1 MSRERELSAAAE
13 NPGHTAGTWAIDP
26 VRSTLRFSVKHLG
39 VQTVRGT
46 LLVEGQI
53 VVADDPSGS
62 AVVATID
69 LGSVDTKSKGRD
81 KAIRSAPLL
90 DIASHP
96 TAEYRSTGVNPD
108 AAGGNPQGFL
118 LDGELTFM
126 GVTRPVP
133 LQIQVE
139 RFIQD
144 GDRKRPIL
152 IGQGQ
157 FTRSDFGLVYRARPR
172 FLDRGIGQTVHV
184 DIRLEGSP

>member
-1 MSRERELSAAAE
+1 MSSATE
-13 NPGHTAGTWAIDP
+13 IPGYVAGTWAIDP
-26 VRSTLRFSVKHLG
+26 VRSALRFTVKHLG

-46 LLVEGQI
+46 LRVEGQI
-53 VVADDPSGS
+53 VVAAQPEDSTV
-62 AVVATID
+62 AATID

-96 TAEYRSTGVNPD
+96 TAQYRSTGLHPD
-108 AAGGNPQGFL
+108 AAGGDPQGFL

-133 LQIQVE
+133 LRIKVE
-139 RFIQD
+139 RFIRD
-144 GDRKRPIL
+144 GGRGRPIV
-152 IGQGQ
+152 IGAGQ
-157 FTRSDFGLVYRARPR
+157 FTRSEFGLVYRARPR

-184 DIRLEGSP
+184 DIQLEGSP

>member
-1 MSRERELSAAAE
+1 V
-13 NPGHTAGTWAIDP
+13 PGTWSIDP
-26 VRSTLRFSVKHLG
+26 DRSKLSFSVRHLG

-46 LLVEGQI
+46 LRVRGRI

-62 AVVATID
+62 SVEATID
-69 LGSVDTKSKGRD
+69 LGSVNTKSEGRD
-81 KAIRSAPLL
+81 KAIRSASLL

-96 TAEYRSTGVNPD
+96 AAEYNSTGISPD

-126 GVTRPVP
+126 GVTRLVP
-133 LQIQVE
+133 LRIQAE

-144 GDRKRPIL
+144 GDRARPIFT
-152 IGQGQ
+152 GQGQ
-157 FTRSDFGLVYRARPR
+157 FTRRDFGLVFRARPR

-184 DIRLEGSP
+184 DVRLEGLP